1 MEQINPQLKNFIVDY
16 CNKYKVRPIDPDMLH
31 NDTSIDLD
39 LDIVDIEIELFV
51 AEFAEHFKVDDSK
64 FSWYKYGYPKGS
76 TRVRILKLMFGYKRP
91 WVKQLASYCYKPKF
105 KVHILQDALL
115 TGRLV

>member
-16 CNKYKVRPIDPDMLH
+16 CNKYKVRSIDPDILD

>member
-1 MEQINPQLKNFIVDY
+1 MEQINPQLKDFIVDY
-16 CNKYKVRPIDPDMLH
+16 CNKYKVRPIDPDTLH

-51 AEFAEHFKVDDSK
+51 AEFAEHFKVDASR

-76 TRVRILKLMFGYKRP
+76 ARVRMLKLLFGYKHL
-91 WVKQLASYCYKPKF
+91 WVIRLASYCYKPKF
-105 KVHILQDALL
+105 KVHILHNALL
-115 TGRLV
+115 TGKLV